1 MRCWVGHET
10 IEVQGELVFCP
21 LHELPQFFDWLG
33 QEYGACEVADLPDLP
48 ALVAQWRDSTSAKG
62 TDGK

>member
-1 MRCWVGHET
+1 
-10 IEVQGELVFCP
+10 VFCP